1 MRVITRKPGFTLLIS
16 ILVLT
21 FSIFLDYSFAKE
33 ISEIKDKYTSI
44 YYEDFPPGKIS
55 EPDPRKTALLIVD
68 MQNAFVREDMGDA
81 LKIKEKGKWKKWEY
95 FYDRLKDIVIPNTKK
110 ILTFFRNNNLEV
122 NHAIIAS
129 LHEDGRDRSLVQKRP
144 GYNDILLPIN
154 SEGAQIIDELR
165 PLSDE
170 IVLHKTTDSVLM
182 GTNYER
188 ILKNMGVQY
197 VVVAGI
203 VTDQCVS
210 STVRSL
216 ADAGFYIYV
225 IEDCC
230 AAASSELHDTELKI
244 INHIYCN
251 VVSTDL
257 IIELL
262 KKGLKESK

>member
-1 MRVITRKPGFTLLIS
+1 MLLF
-16 ILVLT
+16 V
-21 FSIFLDYSFAKE
+21 
-33 ISEIKDKYTSI
+33 
-44 YYEDFPPGKIS
+44 KI
-55 EPDPRKTALLIVD
+55 
-68 MQNAFVREDMGDA
+68 
-81 LKIKEKGKWKKWEY
+81 WEY

-122 NHAIIAS
+122 NYTIIAS

-144 GYNDILLPIN
+144 GHNDILLPIN
-154 SEGAQIIDELR
+154 SEGAQIIDELK

-170 IVLHKTTDSVLM
+170 MVLHKTTDSVLM
-182 GTNYER
+182 RTNYER
-188 ILKNMGVQY
+188 ILKNMGAQY

-210 STVRSL
+210 STVRIL
-216 ADAGFYIYV
+216 ADAGFYVYV

-230 AAASSELHDTELKI
+230 VAASLELLYTELKI
-244 INHIYCN
+244 INHIYGN

-257 IIELL
+257 IIELS